1 MPNKQPNPNAKLS
14 DGIHGVDNTDTNIDM
29 SGPLWESRM
38 VSLGDYIQYMREV
51 SEQSYQSYIASESD
65 KPSKSSQS
73 DCDGSNHAKCDTWC
87 ASSQCV
93 HGCNRECNC
102 NGEFTCID
110 DERLPPS
117 IDGNKQCPESGKV
130 CNDRVCPSK
139 CLGEQQITEGIPSPQ
154 AGSQR
159 KSEYR
164 WTGPGVIVG
173 AVCEAW
179 TDAAKRISGSFNKP
193 ISSGSSK
200 ASS

>member
-14 DGIHGVDNTDTNIDM
+14 DGVHGVDNTDTNIDM

-38 VSLGDYIQYMREV
+38 VSLGDYIQHMREV
-51 SEQSYQSYIASESD
+51 AEQSYQSYIASESG
-65 KPSKSSQS
+65 KPSKSSEP

-87 ASSQCV
+87 ASSKCV

-102 NGEFTCID
+102 NGNCTCID
-110 DERLPPS
+110 DELLPNS
-117 IDGNKQCPESGKV
+117 IDENR
-130 CNDRVCPSK
+130 N
-139 CLGEQQITEGIPSPQ
+139 EQDGYTTEVKFFGIPIPK

-159 KSEYR
+159 GSEYR
-164 WTGPGVIVG
+164 WSGPGAVVG

-179 TDAAKRISGSFNKP
+179 IDTTKRFSRSLNKP
-193 ISSGSSK
+193 VRTRIGK